1 MKMELYGV
9 YKSMGSNNNWGS
21 FLISNIPHDLAVR
34 KAKEYRISAG
44 KTNAHITVK
53 KMPKRK

>member
-1 MKMELYGV
+1 MELYGV

-53 KMPKRK
+53 KMPKRR